1 MHATQLPLTGS
12 TAALTGATTPTI
24 DAGTLEAALLSG
36 DVQQLTRAL
45 QGLRALDEQRR
56 LAVLDA
62 LDPAAWQLLLEA
74 LAAMAGQGGSAYSP
88 GGGLPRFSGAG
99 SSPRAG
105 GGSPRHSTQPR
116 ASTTTRAPTG
126 AAPAMPGSGRTPKQL
141 ATKHKEP
148 AQSAQVRMSPAQQ
161 KDAAAFARNYEQ
173 NKGRYEAVAQR
184 TNMPPKLIAALH
196 WREST
201 GNFGTYLH
209 QGDPLGKPA
218 VHVPK
223 DIPVFH
229 DWEDAAVH
237 ALQQKQGHQSAL
249 GLTKDST
256 DVPAM
261 AAYAELYNGLGYHF
275 RGRPSPY
282 VYSGTDRYS
291 SGKYVADGVYDART
305 VDQQLGVL
313 ALMTSI

>member
-1 MHATQLPLTGS
+1 MQATSLAPTS
-12 TAALTGATTPTI
+12 AAPALIGTPAAPI
-24 DAGTLEAALLSG
+24 DAGTLEAALISG
-36 DVQQLTRAL
+36 DSQQLARAL
-45 QGLRALDEQRR
+45 HALRALDEQRR

-62 LDPAAWQLLLEA
+62 LDPAAWQILLEA
-74 LAAMAGQGGSAYSP
+74 LAAMAGQGNSAYAP

-99 SSPRAG
+99 SRARAG
-105 GGSPRHSTQPR
+105 GGSPTHSTR
-116 ASTTTRAPTG
+116 ATTGRGPVES
-126 AAPAMPGSGRTPKQL
+126 APAMPGSGRTAKQL
-141 ATKHKEP
+141 AAKHQAP
-148 AQSAQVRMSPAQQ
+148 AQGAQIRMSPAQQ

-184 TNMPPKLIAALH
+184 TDMPPKLIAALH

-229 DWEDAAVH
+229 NWEDAAVH

-256 DVPAM
+256 DVSGM

-313 ALMTSI
+313 ALMKSV